1 MLTIKKSSKMK
12 QKTFPSNDYNDES
25 KLEQLSWDAVEFID
39 NIYDYFNIHIK
50 YRNDQLI
57 KSACPVHGGD
67 NPVAC
72 NFYPAGDHVIHW
84 KCRTHSCEDHFGKT
98 MIGFIKGCLSR
109 SKYGWEKKGDREATF
124 HEAVDFLL
132 EITGQKFGDIKQKNN
147 TSIEMG
153 QFSSMVWTMFGEEE
167 DKPESIIT
175 REFYRSKTEIPAK
188 YYIERGYS
196 QEVLDKYDI
205 GFCSTPGKQMYN
217 RCIVPIYSNDMSYIV
232 GFSGRSVFNQ
242 CNKCKFYHDP
252 EDRCKFFP
260 KWRHS
265 KGFQK
270 EKWLY
275 NYWYAKEHIKD
286 SGVAILVES
295 PGNVWRLEEAGIHN
309 SVAIFGTALNQSQ
322 KDLLD
327 SLGAMS
333 LIILMDN
340 DDAGENAA
348 AKIIHACSNQY
359 RIYKPII
366 NKNDIGDMTQEDI
379 RNLILPYVLEAK
391 DYYK

>member
-1 MLTIKKSSKMK
+1 MLMTKKSSKMR
-12 QKTFPSNDYNDES
+12 QKTFHSNDYNDQS
-25 KLEQLSWDAVEFID
+25 KLEQLCWDAVEFID
-39 NIYDYFNIHIK
+39 VIYDHFNINIK

-67 NPVAC
+67 NSVAC
-72 NFYPAGDHVIHW
+72 NFYPSGDHVVHW
-84 KCRTHSCEDHFGKT
+84 KCRTHSCEDHFGKN
-98 MIGFIKGCLSR
+98 MIGFIRGCISR
-109 SKYGWEKKGDREATF
+109 SKYEWEHKGDKEATF
-124 HEAVDFLL
+124 AEAVDFLL
-132 EITGQKFGDIKQKNN
+132 EITGQKFSDIKEKDNSILEMSRFN
-147 TSIEMG
+147 T
-153 QFSSMVWTMFGEEE
+153 MVWTMFGDSE
-167 DKPESIIT
+167 DGPISSIT
-175 REFYRSKTEIPAK
+175 REFYREHTKIPAQ
-188 YYIERGYS
+188 YYLDRGYS
-196 QEVLDKYDI
+196 YEVLNKYDV
-205 GFCSTPGKQMYN
+205 GFCDKEGKQMYN
-217 RCIVPIYSNDMSYIV
+217 RCIVPIYNQDMTSIV
-232 GFSGRSVFNQ
+232 GFSGRSIFGQ
-242 CNKCKFYHDP
+242 CEKCKFYHDP

-275 NYWYAKEHIKD
+275 NYWYAKDHVKD
-286 SGVAILVES
+286 SGAAILVES

-340 DDAGENAA
+340 DDAGESAA

-359 RIYKPII
+359 RIYKPTI

-391 DYYK
+391 EYYK